1 MTPEIH
7 RRGGVDESMHS
18 IFIRTSIW
26 TCLHTITPTL
36 QGKVSS
42 LHPWT
47 APGVSHSPEPGLVSK
62 VQPIPEN
69 RCDFNMHIV
78 VVVVVVRISHFPFIF
93 FLPWR
98 LRLLLGREY
107 LFPLRTG
114 NSLRLC
120 YLYYHYH
127 RCIQFNADD
136 HFVYFTNPTYKS
148 MCFAGGATVS
158 APRLHVQL
166 SVAISGR
173 VLNLFC
179 LKEYV

>member
-18 IFIRTSIW
+18 IFIRTFIW
-26 TCLHTITPTL
+26 TCQHTIAPTL

-47 APGVSHSPEPGLVSK
+47 APGVSHSPEPRLVSK
-62 VQPIPEN
+62 VQPISEN
-69 RCDFNMHIV
+69 RCDFIMHIV

-120 YLYYHYH
+120 YLYYHY
-127 RCIQFNADD
+127 RAIFNLMQMMISYILLTLLTNQCILQAALL
-136 HFVYFTNPTYKS
+136 YQ
-148 MCFAGGATVS
+148 
-158 APRLHVQL
+158 LHDYMYNCP
-166 SVAISGR
+166 SR
-173 VLNLFC
+173 
-179 LKEYV
+179 